1 MPGLP
6 ASLSRNRDGW
16 PCRDSPRCA
25 RIENPVNLPVLSIV
39 RQRLFQ
45 RSHFKSLKVPVAD
58 IARHVPSGTNAIA
71 DFPRSLLQWFYSEAE
86 GRAEIREAAAP
97 SKLCRMFDT

>member
-71 DFPRSLLQWFYSEAE
+71 DFPSSLVPAFYSDDRGLVEV
-86 GRAEIREAAAP
+86 REAAAP
-97 SKLCRMFDT
+97 SKLCRLFDT